1 MSEKPRGRLFV
12 VVGGQFGS
20 EGKGHLAA
28 QLGARLAP
36 NSLVIRTGG
45 PNAGHTVIDPTDGR
59 EHKLRHLP
67 TPVAMRPDIRVAIAA
82 KSVVNP
88 DVLTEELGWFPG
100 REVIVDPSATI
111 LEPYHIGIEDI
122 DSQMN
127 AIGSTRKGIG
137 AARADRVRR
146 QARTVRQWFREGLQT
161 VAMDEQVNMTGVA
174 SLAAHT
180 IELGGD
186 VLVEAAQ
193 GYGLGLHT
201 DYYPYTTSDDCTAID
216 ALAAAQISPWAL
228 RVVPRVWMA
237 VRPFPIRVAGTSGP
251 LSGETSWFELGLPE
265 ERTTVTNK
273 VRRVGRW
280 DAHLARRAAL
290 ANGVNSG
297 TLRLGLMMADQVAPE
312 IGGVDDPAKM
322 VDALQSG
329 GPIGEW
335 VERIATDTGAPV
347 GAIGTGPATMTFA
360 EDAGLVG
367 F

>member
-1 MSEKPRGRLFV
+1 MSEKPRGRLLV

-45 PNAGHTVIDPTDGR
+45 PNAGHTVWDASGV

-67 TPVAMRPDIRVAIAA
+67 TPIAMREDINVALAA
-82 KSVVNP
+82 KSIIDP
-88 DVLTEELGWFPG
+88 RVLAAELARFPG
-100 REVIVDPSATI
+100 REVFVDPAATV
-111 LEPYHIGIEDI
+111 LEPYHCEIEGFDTKMH
-122 DSQMN
+122 D
-127 AIGSTRKGIG
+127 IGSTRKGIG

-146 QARTVRQWFREGLQT
+146 QARTIRQWSNSGELSDQLSDQITMLGISQL
-161 VAMDEQVNMTGVA
+161 A
-174 SLAAHT
+174 SFT
-180 IELGGD
+180 IQRGGD
-186 VLVEAAQ
+186 VLIEAAQ

-201 DYYPYTTSDDCTAID
+201 DYYPYCTSDDCTAID

-228 RVVPRVWMA
+228 RVPPRVWMA

-251 LSGETSWFELGLPE
+251 LFSETSWDELGLPE

-280 DAHLARRAAL
+280 DPALARRAAR
-290 ANGVNSG
+290 ANGVDSG
-297 TLRLGLMMADQVAPE
+297 TLRVGLLMADQVAPE
-312 IGGVDDPAKM
+312 VAGIAEADKFLAAMRGDSA
-322 VDALQSG
+322 
-329 GPIGEW
+329 INEW
-335 VERIATDTGAPV
+335 IERVSNDCGAPV
-347 GAIGTGPATMTFA
+347 GAVGTGPATMVFA

-367 F
+367 L